1 MYTQIHTYIVCG
13 VSKTNFAN
21 KFQMQQSV
29 EAIDMD
35 MDMVRVG
42 IKED

>member
-1 MYTQIHTYIVCG
+1 MEHTSIACV
-13 VSKTNFAN
+13 VWPTNFAN

-35 MDMVRVG
+35 MVRVG